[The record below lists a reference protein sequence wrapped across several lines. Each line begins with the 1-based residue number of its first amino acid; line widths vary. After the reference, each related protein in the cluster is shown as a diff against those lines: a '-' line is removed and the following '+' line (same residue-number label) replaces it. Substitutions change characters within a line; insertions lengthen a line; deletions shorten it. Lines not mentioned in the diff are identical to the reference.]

1 MRTKMR
7 WQDYGRG
14 ERTAE
19 EGRSLQLRITIRCTV
34 VVVVRI
40 AVGAHLLHQLIPFV
54 SPGKNEP
61 VFMV

>member
-1 MRTKMR
+1 ME
-7 WQDYGRG
+7 G
-14 ERTAE
+14 EKE
-19 EGRSLQLRITIRCTV
+19 LLKKGEVYKLRITIRCTV